1 MAVSNILSGLFGTWG
16 AGGGVATPTV
26 LLPWKDYQFAKEA
39 GPIWAN
45 SVVSLGIAWLGK
57 RFPRPIM
64 RQSLILQRP
73 KPGKKAGDYEPLPKS
88 AAVDLWQSPNPNY
101 RKRAMEQAI
110 GLSLVCDGN
119 AYVLKIRGGGDGLA
133 ELWWMPHTRMAP
145 KVDGN
150 GVITGYVL
158 DGRVDKVIE
167 KRDVIHVREGL
178 DPTNPALGMSA
189 MKAQLR
195 EICTVNEA
203 AVFTAAILKNS
214 GIAGLIFTPKLNGGR
229 GPSEADAKSV
239 KEKVKELFT
248 GTKRGEPAVLQG
260 EYDVHSPG
268 FSPEQLSLDKLPQNA
283 MAAIAGATGVPLMV
297 LGLQD
302 PGKTYSN
309 IEQAIKMAWGVVT
322 SIQELVAESLRYE
335 LLPEFGVDPTTN
347 VIEYDYS
354 QIQELQESQ
363 DSLWNRIGNAYMRG
377 IITRSV
383 AQEVL
388 GVEVDPDGD
397 VYMPGTGGEAL
408 DPSIQRITVSQA
420 GTERTPEA
428 ANGKP
433 ALPAPVKRWE
443 Y

>member
-1 MAVSNILSGLFGTWG
+1 MPNILSGLFGNWG

-26 LLPWKDYQFAKEA
+26 LLPWKDYQFAREA

-45 SVVSLGIAWLGK
+45 SVVALGIAWLGK

-64 RQSLILQRP
+64 RQSAILQRP
-73 KPGKKAGDYEPLPKS
+73 KPGKKAGDYEPLARS

-119 AYVLKIRGGGDGLA
+119 AYILKVRGGGDGLS

-145 KVDGN
+145 RVDGN

-158 DGRVDKVIE
+158 DGRQDNVIE
-167 KRDVIHVREGL
+167 KRDVIHIREGL

-203 AVFTAAILKNS
+203 ATFTAAILKNS
-214 GIAGLIFTPKLNGGR
+214 GIAGLIFTPRTNGGR
-229 GPSEADAKSV
+229 GPTEDDAKSV
-239 KEKVKELFT
+239 KQKIKELFT

-268 FSPEQLSLDKLPQNA
+268 FSPEQLALDKLPQNA
-283 MAAIAGATGVPLMV
+283 MAALAGATGVPLMV
-297 LGLQD
+297 LGLPD

-309 IEQAIKMAWGVVT
+309 LEEAVRMAWGVVT

-335 LLPEFGVDPTTN
+335 LLPEFKVDPATN

-363 DSLWNRIGNAYMRG
+363 DSMWGRVGGGYKDGL
-377 IITRSV
+377 ITRAV
-383 AQEVL
+383 AQEIL
-388 GVEVDPDGD
+388 GLEVDPDGD
-397 VYMPGTGGEAL
+397 CYYPGTGGEAL
-408 DPSIQRITVSQA
+408 DPTIQRITVA
-420 GTERTPEA
+420 KTDVERAAEA
-428 ANGKP
+428 AQVNGKP
-433 ALPAPVKRWE
+433 IAAAKRWE